1 MSKYWK
7 IPPKES
13 AAFVAHMED
22 VLEVY
27 HMPYDPNYPV
37 VCMDES
43 CKQMIGEVRDPIPC
57 IPGHPARV
65 DDEYVRNGVAE
76 IFMEVEPLAGKR
88 HVEIFEHR
96 TRKDWAMHIK
106 QMLDV
111 RYSDVVKVRLVMDNL
126 NTHNIASLYETFD
139 PQEARRL
146 AERLD
151 IHYTPKHGS
160 WLNMAEIELS
170 VLKGQCL
177 DRRIPGISVMQSAV
191 AAWEKDRNNTAKKI
205 DWQFKTQDARIKL
218 KRLYPKL

>member
-1 MSKYWK
+1 
-7 IPPKES
+7 
-13 AAFVAHMED
+13 MED

-27 HMPYDPNYPV
+27 HLPYDPDYPV

-43 CKQMIGEVRDPIPC
+43 CKQMIGEVREPIPC
-57 IPGHPARV
+57 APGGPERI

-88 HVEIFEHR
+88 HVAVTERR
-96 TRKDWAMHIK
+96 TRKDWAWQIK
-106 QMLDV
+106 KMLDV
-111 RYSDVVKVRLVMDNL
+111 RYPNAIKVRLIMDNL
-126 NTHNIASLYETFD
+126 NTHSTASFYEAFA

-146 AERLD
+146 AERLE

-177 DRRIPGISVMQSAV
+177 KRRIPDMVTMQAEV
-191 AAWEKDRNNTAKKI
+191 ATWEKDRNNRTKKI
-205 DWQFKTQDARIKL
+205 NWQFTTSDARIKL